1 MKKKK
6 IAILGSTGSIGK
18 STLEIIKKDKS
29 FNVYILC
36 ANKNFKQICKQIKIF
51 RPKIVI
57 ITNDLTYIKVKDKF
71 KSQRIIFYNNFNYL
85 KKVEKKVDFTIC
97 AIPGIAGLEPTIKF
111 ISISKVLLL
120 ANKES
125 IICGWKLINKASKKY
140 RVKLVPIDSEHFSI
154 QQLINK
160 YKFSDIDKIFI
171 TASGGPFLNLP
182 KKDFSKI
189 TPRLALN
196 HPKWKMG
203 KKISIDSATL
213 VNKVLE
219 VSEALKIFPFDL
231 NFYKI
236 IIHPQSLVHAIIQLK
251 NGTKLFLYHDTDMKI
266 PISNALE
273 SNYELLKKKNKT
285 YKIKNL
291 NFIEV
296 DKKKFPIVD
305 LIPKINSEKSS
316 LIVFNAANEIFVDQF
331 LNNNI
336 DFTDITRYLK
346 LLVNSKKYIILS
358 KMNNG
363 NLDKIKKIDF
373 LSRKFALSILNLK
386 SKNDY

>member
-1 MKKKK
+1 
-6 IAILGSTGSIGK
+6 
-18 STLEIIKKDKS
+18 
-29 FNVYILC
+29 
-36 ANKNFKQICKQIKIF
+36 
-51 RPKIVI
+51 
-57 ITNDLTYIKVKDKF
+57 
-71 KSQRIIFYNNFNYL
+71 
-85 KKVEKKVDFTIC
+85 
-97 AIPGIAGLEPTIKF
+97 
-111 ISISKVLLL
+111 
-120 ANKES
+120 
-125 IICGWKLINKASKKY
+125 
-140 RVKLVPIDSEHFSI
+140 
-154 QQLINK
+154 
-160 YKFSDIDKIFI
+160 
-171 TASGGPFLNLP
+171 
-182 KKDFSKI
+182 
-189 TPRLALN
+189 
-196 HPKWKMG
+196 
-203 KKISIDSATL
+203 
-213 VNKVLE
+213 
-219 VSEALKIFPFDL
+219 
-231 NFYKI
+231 
-236 IIHPQSLVHAIIQLK
+236 
-251 NGTKLFLYHDTDMKI
+251 MKI

-358 KMNNG
+358 KINNG

-386 SKNDY
+386 S